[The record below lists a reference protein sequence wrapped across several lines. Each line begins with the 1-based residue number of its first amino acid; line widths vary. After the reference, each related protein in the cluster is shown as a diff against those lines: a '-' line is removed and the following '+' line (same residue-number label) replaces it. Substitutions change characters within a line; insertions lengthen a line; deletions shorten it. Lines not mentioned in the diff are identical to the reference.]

1 MLSRNSSSPRPIYL
15 IGWSLVLAML
25 LLPRTGATSPGLRI
39 DLLYGP
45 LADLVAP
52 SAKPAQPFLAPM
64 LRAKNPLGRKVE
76 IDSTGVVYTRII
88 AGFPVGPSIAISMEE
103 HLRFARSHALDS
115 LWTAELRRDF
125 RSVAS
130 QRRNRSRRG
139 GLQWN
144 VPFPKT
150 PAKLRRIIGDEGP
163 QLNINGQLEVAIAGK
178 SEWTA
183 GEVQTAAGR
192 ASKFPSLSMEQ
203 EQKFTVEGKVGEL
216 INIRIDQDTQS
227 FNTGLG
233 DQLANQIKLDFKGD
247 EDAIFQEVQAGN
259 TTLALPG
266 TRFVGFRQ
274 QHKGLFGIRAKG
286 HLGSFDFTTIASHE
300 KSRSNRQTFRGGAA
314 ADTVS
319 LSDYEYVRNKFFY
332 LDHIYR
338 ERLQDFRKIAQGGGG
353 DLEPNDFIDA
363 VSLVVYINDF
373 NTFNDPEKQ
382 ARPGIALVD
391 TQYTDRRDKIWGQ
404 GTVPEGAGFR
414 EEGTWHLLDPD
425 RYSLV
430 GGGGY
435 IILEQALN
443 DRHALAVSYRTD
455 SGEEFGQ
462 AQGDTLLLK
471 LIKPRDSRPRFP
483 TWNLEWKNVYQI
495 ASGFSQGRKFD
506 RRTIEVQVFKQV
518 PGREPQASQDGDSY
532 LELMGLDQE
541 GQDPGTPPDRLID
554 ANYAGLDEFRGL
566 LIFPDQRPFDPQVP
580 PYKDALDE
588 TVPELYDSQ
597 QQRDQIEASQY
608 FIQVVSGSA
617 QQRISL
623 GLGVRPET
631 VEVLLNGE
639 RLKKGRDYNV
649 GFAGDVQFT
658 RIAAERVASPG
669 ADLEISYE
677 SENIFG
683 LGSQQKTLLGLR
695 SEYQFL
701 DGNGTLGGTLIY
713 NNQRTGE
720 NRIRVGNEP
729 ARTIVWDMDLKAKFD
744 APLLTRVVDAL
755 PLLKTAEDSELS
767 LQAEIARS
775 QPNLNTKGTG
785 FIDDFEGSERPNSLP
800 ILRTRWV
807 PSSLP
812 PGADYTPDNRGDLR
826 WYNPIDQILRT
837 DIWPNQED
845 QIDPQ
850 NSDTDVLTLELKPGQ
865 NPTQSWGGVMTAL
878 AAVTDLSRSKF
889 LEIWIK
895 GERGRL
901 EVDLGQI
908 SEDYFPLDDLNGFRL
923 APNDSLDT
931 EDDRIPG
938 LTTGDG
944 VASPDEDIGID
955 RLDDREEAFFFLRA
969 GGIDTSGLGALENR
983 ALRQSFR
990 DFQVA
995 NPGSI
1000 LDGLDPA
1007 DPAGDNWAYDRTRDK
1022 NNYSHINGTQ
1032 DNGNE
1037 SGGTR
1042 PDSEDLNNDGNLNTR
1057 NAYYHY
1063 SVDLADPFS
1072 SFLVEDTRN
1081 DKGWR
1086 QYRLPLYDEKVI
1098 QRQGNP
1104 DSTRIEFARLLL
1116 VADNAAFAQAD
1127 SIRAQ
1132 IALIEL
1138 IGNDWQEDEIAAVT
1152 QSLPVDPETES
1163 LDITVIGTDKSLTY
1177 RHPPGV
1183 KVRRNP
1189 RTRTSEREQSLVL
1202 NFENL
1207 KVGHQASATKIL
1219 TRNANYTKYTRMR
1232 MYVHGGDSTEVSATD
1247 QTNYLYSF
1255 DLDPGLAAE
1264 LDMRMMGDE
1273 MRRAFEAN
1281 GRPLSPAAYIEPLDA
1296 GKSWSIIDR
1305 QDDQPRF
1312 YSVYIPRKSERLVV
1326 QTSDLE
1332 LFVRFGSD
1340 TGNFY
1345 EVTSPVFPEWDNE
1358 LREKNWDGNQMD
1370 IDLVQLSQLKGLL
1383 QEAPASVTQLD
1394 SVITSPRL
1402 RDGEPA
1408 VYRVKGNP
1416 SMQQIRQLTVGLRN
1430 RSSDQAYSGQV
1441 YLDELRLDQ
1450 ARNDAG
1456 VAAYMGI
1463 KTQLAGF
1470 MNIDT
1475 DLTWQDENFRTL
1487 NSTGRN
1493 NSDLQANIKTSTN
1506 LHQFLPG
1513 RWGFNVPL
1521 KVSLSRRE
1529 SQPRFSPNSDVEL
1542 TAEQRRQQR
1551 TERTKEFIEISLS
1564 KRQGRNWFWRWT
1576 LDQINLRAS
1585 YSKERAFS
1593 PVLPLDNR
1601 DSQAFNFSYQM
1612 PLPKPEFAVLK
1623 WLPEWMPEKITK
1635 LSLQPLPSTVNYTAV
1650 ANRFDQ
1656 STLRRSETDTT
1667 FVERFTLNETYTS
1680 KTAVLP
1686 GLSADYTLR
1695 VNRDL
1700 RKKFD
1705 PGALSFG
1712 REIGRNQRAEL
1723 RFTPRLVKWL
1733 DQNYT
1738 FSSTYEETNDPS
1750 QRRGQANIDT
1760 TTGLPAPTRDAST
1773 NNSLSARGSFKI
1785 NTLFKSSRT
1794 ARRGRPVSD
1803 DLDAETGGPFFLWR
1817 FLGWVTGM
1825 VDPVSANW
1833 RRDLRSRHFN
1843 LVDRPH
1849 ILFQLGLRDSLDV
1862 AQRSGAGLT
1871 QQDNNSRTDRLDM
1884 SSGLKLPLGF
1894 SLKTSLDRRDLR
1906 RTGNTQNR
1914 LTVER
1919 QQKLPKLNLTWSNAN
1934 QVPLVKRY
1942 LRNAQVNFSYDE
1954 NKTQQ
1959 GEGNLRPGN
1968 LTGEGT
1974 SRQLQAS
1981 WRGKMTLG
1989 PTLTLERRQTKGVNF
2004 DYELGREA
2012 TNLDSL
2018 PPKRGSSG
2026 TTNQK
2031 STLRLKHNLKPT
2043 GLPLLGKLKSNV
2055 DLTLEL
2061 GLEKEERTSAV
2072 SDNRRVRIGGTEKT
2086 KASLNATYNFSQNFR
2101 GRGILRWENNTN
2113 TLTEKTRKIREVRLS
2128 GTLFWR

>member
-1 MLSRNSSSPRPIYL
+1 MLSRNSSSPRPIRPIGRSL
-15 IGWSLVLAML
+15 ILAVL
-25 LLPRTGATSPGLRI
+25 LLPGSLQANPGLRL
-39 DLLYGP
+39 DPLYGP

-52 SAKPAQPFLAPM
+52 VSEPPQAFLAPM
-64 LRAKNPLGRKVE
+64 LGGINPLGRKVK
-76 IDSTGVVYTRII
+76 IDSTGVIYTPIV
-88 AGFPVGPSIAISMEE
+88 AGFPAGPAITINMEE
-103 HLRFARSHALDS
+103 HIHFTRSHALDS
-115 LWTAELRRDF
+115 LWTAKIRREF
-125 RSVAS
+125 RATAN
-130 QRRNRSRRG
+130 QQGKRSRGG

-150 PAKLRRIIGDEGP
+150 PAPLRRIIGDEGP

-216 INIRIDQDTQS
+216 INIRIDQATQS

-247 EDAIFQEVQAGN
+247 EDAIFQEIQAGN
-259 TTLALPG
+259 TTLSLPG

-300 KSRSNRQTFRGGAA
+300 KSKSNRQTFRGGAT
-314 ADTVS
+314 ADTVG
-319 LSDYEYVRNKFFY
+319 LADYQYVRNKFFY
-332 LDHIYR
+332 LDHLYR
-338 ERLQDFRKIAQGGGG
+338 DRLQDFRKIAQGGGG
-353 DLEPNDFIDA
+353 DLDPDDFIDE

-373 NTFNDPEKQ
+373 NTRNDPEKQ

-391 TQYTDRRDKIWGQ
+391 TQYTNRRDKIWGQ
-404 GTVPEGAGFR
+404 DVVAEGAGFR

-425 RYSLV
+425 QYSLV

-435 IILEQALN
+435 IILEQN
-443 DRHALAVSYRTD
+443 INERHALAVSFRTA
-455 SGEEFGQ
+455 SGEQFGQ
-462 AQGDTLLLK
+462 TQGDTLQLK
-471 LIKPRDSRPRFP
+471 LIKPRDARPRFP

-495 ASGFSQGRKFD
+495 ATGFSTGRRFD
-506 RRTIEVQVFKQV
+506 RKTIEVQVFKEV
-518 PGREPQASQDGDSY
+518 PGREPQASQSGDSY
-532 LELMGLDQE
+532 LELLGLDRE

-588 TVPELYDSQ
+588 TVPQLYDSQ
-597 QQRDQIEASQY
+597 QQRDQIEASKY

-639 RLKKGRDYNV
+639 RLQRGRDYNV

-658 RIAAERVASPG
+658 RTAAERVASPG

-677 SENIFG
+677 SENVFG
-683 LGSQQKTLLGLR
+683 LGSQQKTLLGMR
-695 SEYQFL
+695 TEYQFL

-744 APLLTRVVDAL
+744 APILTRMVDAL
-755 PLLKTAEDSELS
+755 PLLKTAEDSEIS
-767 LQAEIARS
+767 LQAEVARS

-800 ILRTRWV
+800 VLRTRWV

-812 PGADYTPDNRGDLR
+812 PDGVYNPDNRGPLR
-826 WYNPIDQILRT
+826 WYNPIDQVLRT

-850 NSDTDVLTLELKPGQ
+850 NSDADVLTLELKQ
-865 NPTQSWGGVMTAL
+865 REDSFESWGGVMTAL
-878 AAVTDLSRSKF
+878 SAVTDLSRSKF

-895 GERGRL
+895 GDRGRL

-908 SEDYFPLDDLNGFRL
+908 SEDYFPLDDPNGR
-923 APNDSLDT
+923 LDT
-931 EDDRIPG
+931 EDDPFGG

-944 VASPDEDIGID
+944 VASPEEDIGID
-955 RLDDREEAFFFLRA
+955 RLDDREEIFFFVRSA
-969 GGIDTSGLGALENR
+969 GLDTVGLGVLEDR
-983 ALRQSFR
+983 PLRERFR
-990 DFQVA
+990 QLQA
-995 NPGSI
+995 ENPGSI
-1000 LDGLDPA
+1000 LAGRDPA

-1022 NNYSHINGTQ
+1022 NNYNRINGTQ
-1032 DNGNE
+1032 NNGNE

-1063 SVDLADPFS
+1063 SVDLSDPLS
-1072 SFLVEDTRN
+1072 PFLVADTRN

-1086 QYRLPLYDEKVI
+1086 QYRLPLYDEKVVV
-1098 QRQGNP
+1098 RQGSP
-1104 DSTRIEFARLLL
+1104 DSTRIEFARLVLSA
-1116 VADNAAFAQAD
+1116 ADTTFARTD
-1127 SIRAQ
+1127 SVRAQ
-1132 IALIEL
+1132 IALMEL
-1138 IGNDWQEDEIAAVT
+1138 IGNDWQEDEIEALDQAF
-1152 QSLPVDPETES
+1152 PVDPDIES

-1177 RHPPGV
+1177 VQPPGV

-1189 RTRTSEREQSLVL
+1189 TTRTREREQSLVF
-1202 NFENL
+1202 NFDEL
-1207 KVGHQASATKIL
+1207 GAGHQASATKVL
-1219 TRNANYTKYTRMR
+1219 SRNANYTKYTRMR
-1232 MYVHGGDSTEVSATD
+1232 MYVHGGDSLEVRSTP
-1247 QTNYLYSF
+1247 QTNYLHSF
-1255 DLDPGLAAE
+1255 DLNIELATE
-1264 LDMRMMGDE
+1264 LDMRFIGDQL
-1273 MRRAFEAN
+1273 RTTFENN
-1281 GRPLSPAAYIEPLDA
+1281 GHPLSPAAYIEPLNT
-1296 GKSWSIIDR
+1296 GTSWSIIDR
-1305 QDDQPRF
+1305 QDDEPRF
-1312 YSVYIPRKSERLVV
+1312 YSIYIPRRSERLVV
-1326 QTSDLE
+1326 DVSDLE

-1340 TGNFY
+1340 SGNYY
-1345 EVTSPVFPEWDNE
+1345 EVFAPVFPEWDND
-1358 LREKNWDGNQMD
+1358 LRQRNWDGNQMD
-1370 IDLVQLSQLKGLL
+1370 IDLVRLSQLKGLL
-1383 QEAPASVTQLD
+1383 QEAPASISQLD
-1394 SVITSPRL
+1394 TVITTSRL

-1408 VYRVKGNP
+1408 VYRVRGNP

-1430 RSSDQAYSGQV
+1430 RGTDQSYSGQV
-1441 YLDELRLDQ
+1441 YIDELRLDQ

-1456 VAAYMGI
+1456 VAAYMGV
-1463 KTQLAGF
+1463 KTQLGGF

-1487 NSTGRN
+1487 NSTERN
-1493 NSDLQANIKTSTN
+1493 NSDLQASFKTSTN
-1506 LHQFLPG
+1506 LHQLMPG
-1513 RWGFNVPL
+1513 RWGFNAPL
-1521 KVSLSRRE
+1521 KVSLSKRE

-1542 TAEQRRQQR
+1542 TTEQRRQQR
-1551 TERTKEFIEISLS
+1551 TERTKEFVEISFS

-1576 LDQINLRAS
+1576 LDQVNLRAS

-1593 PVLPLDNR
+1593 PTLPLDDR
-1601 DSQAFNFSYQM
+1601 DSQALNFSYQM
-1612 PLPKPEFAVLK
+1612 PLPKPEVEVLK
-1623 WLPEWMPEKITK
+1623 WMPEWMPEKITK
-1635 LSLQPLPSTVNYTAV
+1635 ITLQPLPSTMSYTMA

-1656 STLRRSETDTT
+1656 ATLRRTETDTT

-1680 KTAVLP
+1680 KAALLP

-1712 REIGRNQRAEL
+1712 REIGRNQRTEL

-1750 QRRGQANIDT
+1750 QRRGQVLIDT
-1760 TTGLPAPTRDAST
+1760 TTGLPAPTRDATT
-1773 NNSLSARGSFKI
+1773 NNSLSARGSLKV
-1785 NTLFKSSRT
+1785 NTLFKNDRT
-1794 ARRGRPVSD
+1794 RRRGRGGD
-1803 DLDAETGGPFFLWR
+1803 DDPDEPAEPFFLWR
-1817 FLGWVTGM
+1817 LLGWTTGM
-1825 VDPVSANW
+1825 LDPVSANW

-1843 LVDRPH
+1843 LVARPH
-1849 ILFQLGLRDSLDV
+1849 FLFQLGLRDSLEV
-1862 AQRSGAGLT
+1862 AQVRGAGLT
-1871 QQDNNSRTDRLDM
+1871 QQDNNSRTDRIDM
-1884 SSGLKLPLGF
+1884 SSGVKLPLGF
-1894 SLKTSLDRRDLR
+1894 SVKTSFDRRDLR

-1919 QQKLPKLNLTWSNAN
+1919 QEKLPKVILSWSNAN
-1934 QVPLVKRY
+1934 QVPLIKRF
-1942 LRNAQVNFSYDE
+1942 LRNAQVNLSYDE
-1954 NKTQQ
+1954 SKTQQ
-1959 GEGNLRPGN
+1959 GENNLQPGN
-1968 LTGEGT
+1968 LTREGT
-1974 SRQLQAS
+1974 STQMQAS

-1989 PTLTLERRQTKGVNF
+1989 PTLTLERRQTEGVDF
-2004 DYELGREA
+2004 DYELGQVPDD
-2012 TNLDSL
+2012 LGVP

-2026 TTNQK
+2026 TNNNKT
-2031 STLRLKHNLKPT
+2031 TLRLKHVLRPT

-2061 GLEKEERTSAV
+2061 GLESEERTSAV
-2072 SDNRRVRIGGTEKT
+2072 GDNPRVRIGGTDKT
-2086 KASLNATYNFSQNFR
+2086 KAQLNAVYSFSQNFR